1 MDLGFGGQVSQDGPL
16 FKWIR
21 PIDCLQVKG
30 WNIIYPHSGD
40 NAIYMKYQSSQN
52 VHLQGCLG

>member
-1 MDLGFGGQVSQDGPL
+1 MDLGLGGQVSQDGSL

-30 WNIIYPHSGD
+30 WNIIYTHSGD

-52 VHLQGCLG
+52 VH